1 MDNLT
6 AGNPRAHRVRVFFDE
21 TSTLI
26 YEGMPVCYDWDTT
39 ENWFGGSVN
48 DAGVITEST
57 TTAEGSQNEGKYI
70 RVVTPLVTNF
80 HAFAGVVAKGG
91 WCGKTTSASK
101 GILLDIY
108 VPNGAIVPV
117 RVGVNTLVGRTI
129 VGLQTGLT
137 YLVAPIAVEDFR
149 PLGVACE
156 TDATLAAA
164 PGITLTKLEP
174 NMFLSQ
180 NFSTD
185 LYVGAGVGAA
195 SWLQGLNHLA
205 IETAHTSGGWDT
217 LRVATNHSGV
227 MAATGGACSINSYLK
242 VTVASDALGATD
254 VFYRATLS
262 LTHLVGSVITNANCQ
277 VTGLHSQVGG
287 SDDATVSHANALW
300 ADYGLTGTI
309 TGRTEVIYVTNNS
322 SGGAV
327 ALDNMMYFYAPY
339 CNSFIEIEA
348 AGEGAT
354 HFIDDCAGTMT
365 VSADDKAI
373 KIRIDGDTY
382 WLIAVD
388 SIPAG

>member
-21 TSTLI
+21 TSTKI

-48 DAGVITEST
+48 DAGEITEST
-57 TTAEGSQNEGKYI
+57 TTADGSQNEGKYI

-101 GILLDIY
+101 GIVLDIY

-185 LYVGAGVGAA
+185 LYAGAGVGAA

-217 LRVATNHSGV
+217 LRIATNASGI

-242 VTVASDALGATD
+242 VTAASDATAAA
-254 VFYRATLS
+254 VYYRATLS
-262 LTHLVGSVITNANCQ
+262 LTHLVGSVITNGSAQ
-277 VTGLHSQVGG
+277 ITGLHAQVGG
-287 SDDATVSHANALW
+287 GDDVQCGHISALW
-300 ADYGLTGTI
+300 ADYGMSGTI
-309 TGRTEVIYVTNNS
+309 TGLCEVLHLSHNGTGGQLNQMIYMR
-322 SGGAV
+322 GGADCTYLMRLD
-327 ALDNMMYFYAPY
+327 ALTGGGDVGPIVD
-339 CNSFIEIEA
+339 CVGDVTVTA
-348 AGEGAT
+348 A
-354 HFIDDCAGTMT
+354 
-365 VSADDKAI
+365 DKAI
-373 KIRIDGDTY
+373 AISIDGVLY
-382 WLIAVD
+382 YLVAVD
-388 SIPAG
+388 GIPGV